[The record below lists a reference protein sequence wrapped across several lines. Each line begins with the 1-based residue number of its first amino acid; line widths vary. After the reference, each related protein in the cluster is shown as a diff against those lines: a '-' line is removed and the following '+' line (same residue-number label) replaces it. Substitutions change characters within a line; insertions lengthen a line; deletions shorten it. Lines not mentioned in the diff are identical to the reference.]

1 MLPDPDGYSI
11 VLPGT
16 RVHWDHLGRPGVGTP
31 FGRPDDPPG
40 YGVYDLGSQTCPSL
54 LDPPDKVCPEWTE

>member
-1 MLPDPDGYSI
+1 M
-11 VLPGT
+11 
-16 RVHWDHLGRPGVGTP
+16 GTP